1 VEEVAEKVVIS
12 NNATNWMY
20 YFRKWV
26 DFVNYA
32 EKMIERNELS
42 NWEFYVWPMYN
53 ELIKSGKRVKIC
65 GVKENWILWT
75 PEELEYFLK
84 NYK

>member
-1 VEEVAEKVVIS
+1 
-12 NNATNWMY
+12 MY
-20 YFRKWV
+20 YFKKWC

-32 EKMIERNELS
+32 WKMIEKKELS
-42 NWEFYVWPMYN
+42 SWEFYVWPMYN
-53 ELIKSGKRVKIC
+53 DLINAWKRIKINW
-65 GVKENWILWT
+65 VKENWILWT